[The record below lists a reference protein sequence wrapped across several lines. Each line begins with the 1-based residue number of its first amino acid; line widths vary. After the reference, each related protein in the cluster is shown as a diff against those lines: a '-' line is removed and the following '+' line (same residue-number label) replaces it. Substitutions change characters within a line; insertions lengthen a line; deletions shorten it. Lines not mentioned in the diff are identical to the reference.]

1 MSSFRLNH
9 FPFLVQ
15 LSVYWFWTPT
25 LPLTTVYK
33 CLWFNFFSQKKN
45 KTSTRNYRG
54 KGPIQPRQLTG
65 TNAQHRQK
73 NPPVGGAGKEKPVWT
88 HKALCKI
95 LTRGDKFPPRGE

>member
-1 MSSFRLNH
+1 MS
-9 FPFLVQ
+9 LVE
-15 LSVYWFWTPT
+15 L
-25 LPLTTVYK
+25 
-33 CLWFNFFSQKKN
+33 FSPKKNN

-65 TNAQHRQK
+65 TNAQLTDTK